1 MARFR
6 GRKRPGPSQAEAQRR
21 SVWRSLRRERLE
33 RRRQWNRQQAAQW
46 ALLRSLC
53 PTKASRTRLLSL
65 VGRMTGPD
73 RGARESAL
81 AELELAT
88 LLIRAGFQVEILGE
102 SHAKSADLACRL
114 GAACMYVEVTALV
127 GSFRRPPPSFHARQ
141 RRREAEESVA
151 EHEILLSRLS
161 ARISQK
167 AGQLAQYAAPV
178 VLAAAVPHPDPGERG
193 FRRGQGWSM
202 DLKQAAAG
210 LTLLLA
216 RLPGLSAV
224 LVTLWDIEPLPA
236 RSTLRLANVHIVER
250 SRQQAAYPR
259 VRMLILNPAARHPLA
274 DVETAGLRRLL

>member
-6 GRKRPGPSQAEAQRR
+6 GRTRRSPSQIEAQRR
-21 SVWRSLRRERLE
+21 SVWRGKRGERLE
-33 RRRQWNRQQAAQW
+33 RRRQWSRQQAAQW
-46 ALLRSLC
+46 ALLRTLC

-65 VGRMTGPD
+65 IGRMTGSD

-102 SHAKSADLACRL
+102 SHARSADLACRL
-114 GAACMYVEVTALV
+114 GPGCLYVEVTALV

-141 RRREAEESVA
+141 RKLEAEESEEDHDV
-151 EHEILLSRLS
+151 LLSRLS

-167 AGQLAQYAAPV
+167 AGQLAEYADPV
-178 VLAAAVPHPDPGERG
+178 VLAASIPSPDPGERAL
-193 FRRGQGWSM
+193 RRGQAWRI
-202 DLKQAAAG
+202 DLQQAAAG

-259 VRMLILNPAARHPLA
+259 VRMLIVNPSARHPLA
-274 DVETAGLRRLL
+274 AAETAGLKRLL

>member
-6 GRKRPGPSQAEAQRR
+6 GRRRSSPAQAEAQRR
-21 SVWRSLRRERLE
+21 SAWRRRRHERLA

-65 VGRMTGPD
+65 IGRMAGQE

-102 SHAKSADLACRL
+102 SHVKSADLACRI
-114 GAACMYVEVTALV
+114 GAGCIYVEVTALV
-127 GSFRRPPPSFHARQ
+127 GSSRRPPPPFHARQ
-141 RRREAEESVA
+141 RKLEAEEPEA
-151 EHEILLSRLS
+151 EHEVLLARLS
-161 ARISQK
+161 ARIKQK

-178 VLAAAVPHPDPGERG
+178 VLATSVPHPDPDDRG
-193 FRRGQGWSM
+193 YRRGRGRGI
-202 DLKQAAAG
+202 DLKHAAAG

-236 RSTLRLANVHIVER
+236 RSTLRLANVHVVER
-250 SRQQAAYPR
+250 STQQAAYPR
-259 VRMLILNPAARHPLA
+259 VRMLIVNPSARYPLTDA
-274 DVETAGLRRLL
+274 ETGGLKRLL

>member
-6 GRKRPGPSQAEAQRR
+6 GRKQRSPLQAEAQRR
-21 SVWRSLRRERLE
+21 ALWRWKNRERLE

-53 PTKASRTRLLSL
+53 PTKASRTRLLRL
-65 VGRMTGPD
+65 VGRMTGED

-88 LLIRAGFQVEILGE
+88 LLIRTGFRVEILGE
-102 SHAKSADLACRL
+102 SHAKSADLACRM
-114 GAACMYVEVTALV
+114 GAGCVYVEVTALV
-127 GSFRRPPPSFHARQ
+127 GSFRRPPPPFHARQ
-141 RRREAEESVA
+141 RRLEANESEA
-151 EHEILLSRLS
+151 EHEVLLSRLS

-167 AGQLAQYAAPV
+167 AAQLSQYAAPV
-178 VLAAAVPHPDPGERG
+178 VLAASVPHPDPAERD
-193 FRRGQGWSM
+193 FRRGQRWTI
-202 DLKQAAAG
+202 DLKQAAAA

-224 LVTLWDIEPLPA
+224 LVTLWDIDPLPA

-250 SRQQAAYPR
+250 SKQQAAYPR
-259 VRMLILNPAARHPLA
+259 VRMLIVNPTARHPLA
-274 DVETAGLRRLL
+274 DDEAAGLRRLL